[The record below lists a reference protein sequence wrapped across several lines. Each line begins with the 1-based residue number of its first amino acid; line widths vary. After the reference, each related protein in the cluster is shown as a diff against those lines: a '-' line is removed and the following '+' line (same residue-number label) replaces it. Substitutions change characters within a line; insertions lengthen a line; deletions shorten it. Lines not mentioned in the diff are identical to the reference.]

1 MMKNTLR
8 KAFFLA
14 IGAAVCAAQPI
25 SAQTAR
31 TSAATAKQYTIA
43 DRAATTYTKAVKVV
57 SNGELNLK
65 SAKSIKTLNS
75 NTIYVISDNV
85 SLGGGTLQLS
95 NGTCLKMMGGSIS
108 NGTIKGD
115 GSIIDAPEYRIFYSN
130 VKIAGNFA
138 NAFPIE
144 WWGAVASSSVDSA
157 PAINAAIQSMVINNM
172 ETTNLLEAVNLVAH
186 GTEYHIHSTI
196 LLNKKGTSLHFDGD
210 VVASGGVTAFDVSQH
225 HISLKIKKL
234 ESELK
239 ETDTP
244 VASCSGVLI
253 SYNCYHSDFDIHA
266 MYNFGKG
273 FNLCPRCKNNNNNN
287 DNDKEVAGIQYCKFT
302 FQELVNVENIVFDL
316 DGTNNGKGL
325 WINEN
330 QFFGGRVGGRVG
342 GSINGK
348 NSDYGIRFY
357 GSHISNKEAEKKGAY
372 DCVNGN
378 VFYSIGFEA
387 VEHPIY
393 GLWRW
398 CNDQF
403 HDLRM
408 SESIG
413 DEKYITLGNC
423 ESLRFSVKS
432 DLYAYHVKKNSDD
445 EIEKE
450 WYAMAVSVNGD
461 SVEDPLCKN
470 VIFEDPI
477 YIHYIDGNV
486 VKSIKIS
493 DIYNNTSV
501 SFYRKFKS

>member
-31 TSAATAKQYTIA
+31 TTAATAKQYTIA

-65 SAKSIKTLNS
+65 STKSIKTLNS

-115 GSIIDAPEYRIFYSN
+115 GSIIDAPEYRIFYGN

-144 WWGAVASSSVDSA
+144 WWGAMASSNVDSST
-157 PAINAAIQSMVINNM
+157 AINDAIKSGA
-172 ETTNLLEAVNLVAH
+172 TNLVAH
-186 GTEYHIHSTI
+186 GTEYYIQSTI

-210 VVASGGVTAFDVSQH
+210 VVASSGVTAFDVSQH
-225 HISLKIKKL
+225 HISLKVRNLK
-234 ESELK
+234 SELNK
-239 ETDTP
+239 KGSP
-244 VASCSGVLI
+244 VASSSGVLI
-253 SYNCYHSDFDIHA
+253 SDNCYHSDFDIHA

-273 FNLCPRCKNNNNNN
+273 FNLCPRCNTLN
-287 DNDKEVAGIQYCKFT
+287 VAGIQYCKFT

-330 QFFGGRVGGRVG
+330 QFFGGRVGG
-342 GSINGK
+342 SINGK
-348 NSDYGIRFY
+348 RSGYGIRFY
-357 GSHISNKEAEKKGAY
+357 GSHINPQY
-372 DCVNGN
+372 DWVNGN
-378 VFYSIGFEA
+378 VFYSIGFED
-387 VEHPIY
+387 VDNPIY
-393 GLWRW
+393 GLWKW
-398 CNDQF
+398 TTNQF

-408 SESIG
+408 SESITS
-413 DEKYITLGNC
+413 KTYIQMGNC
-423 ESLRFSVKS
+423 NLMNFSVKS
-432 DLYAYHVKKNSDD
+432 QLNVWSEKTNKCTMSISIDKNCDR
-445 EIEKE
+445 I
-450 WYAMAVSVNGD
+450 V
-461 SVEDPLCKN
+461 
-470 VIFEDPI
+470 FEDTE
-477 YIHYIDGNV
+477 YIHYADKGVLKSYLRTSIFGNQYQ
-486 VKSIKIS
+486 I
-493 DIYNNTSV
+493 
-501 SFYRKFKS
+501 FR

>member
-31 TSAATAKQYTIA
+31 TTAATAKQYTIA

-57 SNGELNLK
+57 SNGELNLN
-65 SAKSIKTLNS
+65 SAKSVKTLNS

-85 SLGGGTLQLS
+85 SLGGGILQLS

-115 GSIIDAPEYRIFYSN
+115 GSIIDAPEYRIFYGN
-130 VKIAGNFA
+130 VKITGNFA

-210 VVASGGVTAFDVSQH
+210 VVASRGVTAFDVSQH
-225 HISLKIKKL
+225 HISLKVRNLK
-234 ESELK
+234 SELK

-253 SYNCYHSDFDIHA
+253 SDNCYHSDFDIHA
-266 MYNFGKG
+266 MYNFDKG
-273 FNLCPRCKNNNNNN
+273 FNLCPRCKNNNNK
-287 DNDKEVAGIQYCKFT
+287 DKDKVVAGIQYCKFT

-316 DGTNNGKGL
+316 DGINNGKGL

-330 QFFGGRVGGRVG
+330 QFFGGRVGG
-342 GSINGK
+342 SINGK
-348 NSDYGIRFY
+348 NCDYGIRFY
-357 GSHISNKEAEKKGAY
+357 GSHIRLKDGDDTTPCY
-372 DCVNGN
+372 DQVNGN
-378 VFYSIGFEA
+378 VFYSIGFES

-432 DLYAYHVKKNSDD
+432 KLYAYHVKKNS
-445 EIEKE
+445 EEKIEKE
-450 WYAMAVSVNGD
+450 WYAMVVSVEGD
-461 SVEDPLCKN
+461 SNEKN
-470 VIFEDPI
+470 TFCTDVIFEDPT
-477 YIHYIDGNV
+477 YIHYIDENV

-493 DIYNNTSV
+493 DIYNGGEILN
-501 SFYRKFKS
+501 KKML